1 MLEVWKQLVCDA
13 NKALKELQLVKWTS
27 GNVSYRDY
35 ENNRVI
41 IKPSGVHFD
50 ALKVEDMVV
59 VDLEGNVIEGKLKP
73 SVDTHSHLYVYRH
86 RKDIHSIVHTH
97 SPFATSFAI
106 RGLDIPSYTT
116 TAANLFKDRVPCSGF
131 AAIGEEE
138 IGKQII
144 DHIGDSS
151 AVLLRNHGVFTVGK
165 DIEHAMKA
173 AVILE
178 ETAEYAHYAT
188 LHEPDLEPL
197 SIEVIKQC
205 NHFYSTTYGQEEN
218 ESITK
223 GESK

>member
-1 MLEVWKQLVCDA
+1 MLEIWKQLVCDA

-35 ENNRVI
+35 ESNRVV

-50 ALKVEDMVV
+50 VLKPEDMVI
-59 VDLEGNVIEGKLKP
+59 VDLDGNVIEGRLKP
-73 SVDTHSHLYVYRH
+73 SVDMASHLYVYRH
-86 RKDIHSIVHTH
+86 RDDIHSVVHTH

-116 TAANLFKDRVPCSGF
+116 TAANLFKNRVPCSDY
-131 AAIGEEE
+131 AAIGEED

-144 DHIGDSS
+144 DHIYDSP
-151 AVLLRNHGVFTVGK
+151 AVLLRSHGVFTVGK
-165 DIEHAMKA
+165 DIEHALKA

-188 LHEPDLEPL
+188 LHEPDLQPL
-197 SIEVIKQC
+197 SKEVIKQC
-205 NHFYSTTYGQEEN
+205 NHFYSTTYGQKEE
-218 ESITK
+218 IQTTK
-223 GESK
+223 KG